1 MPSLPTT
8 SPSASRSRT
17 RPRARNSNHRSHWT
31 TTLLDPWRRT
41 LHSLIRVRRSSD
53 LTRLIWKSYSI
64 EPRFPVRIRPMM
76 ALLTASSL
84 LVLAALGFHPTLAS
98 KISPPVPFSDK
109 LLHFVCL
116 TAASAQFYAIWNVD
130 QAVRTSWHWKHWN
143 ELVSILVCGI
153 WGSIGSEFVQ
163 SLLPY
168 KTFQWGDVVANILG
182 TTLGITLSRSWTRH
196 REKAQQ
202 LRRLYQPLHL
212 EESDDALDDE
222 DDADDGSILASS
234 IAGERMEEEEGTR
247 RESGMG
253 QGMVGGGVDVG
264 GRKGSRKKRSESNPW
279 DDAEDT
285 GSIFGVGFEE
295 EEEGKREGDQGRR
308 SSDEEREEGRH

>member
-8 SPSASRSRT
+8 SSSASRTRT
-17 RPRARNSNHRSHWT
+17 RPRPRPRNSNDHSHWT

-64 EPRFPVRIRPMM
+64 DPRLPVRVRPMM

-98 KISPPVPFSDK
+98 KITPPVPFSDK
-109 LLHFVCL
+109 LLHFVCF

-130 QAVRTSWHWKHWN
+130 QAVRTYWHWKHWN

-168 KTFQWGDVVANILG
+168 KTANILG

-196 REKAQQ
+196 RERAQQ

-212 EESDDALDDE
+212 EQSDDALDDE
-222 DDADDGSILASS
+222 DDGDDGSSLASS
-234 IAGERMEEEEGTR
+234 IAGERMEEEGTR
-247 RESGMG
+247 RG
-253 QGMVGGGVDVG
+253 QGMVGGGV
-264 GRKGSRKKRSESNPW
+264 GSRKKRSESNPW

-285 GSIFGVGFEE
+285 GSIFGVGFDGEE
-295 EEEGKREGDQGRR
+295 DGKREGDQGRR
-308 SSDEEREEGRH
+308 SSAEEREEGRH